1 MNLLKMPINLQK
13 NLALIFLL
21 IVINLNAFA
30 ATPIKVACIGNSVTY
45 GSGLENPQL
54 ESYPAQLQKL
64 LGSAYQV
71 ENFGRNGATLLKKGH
86 NPYYKTAEFKKALAF
101 DADIAIIHL
110 GLNDTDPRNW
120 PNFKDDFEAD
130 YAWLLD
136 TLRKQ
141 NPAIKLYIS
150 RLTPI
155 FSEHPRFK
163 SGTRNWYWQI
173 QQRISEIAKANN
185 AQLIDLHTALY
196 NRPDLFPDNLHPLKE
211 GAQIIARTVYQNLS
225 GNYGGLQLHQLFADH
240 MVLQRK
246 QPIPIYGKADAGEPI
261 EVTFNNKH
269 LSATTDANGQWK
281 VVFPAMQH
289 GGPYELLVKQKDKQ
303 IRLKNILIGDVW
315 LCSGQ
320 SNMAFSL
327 KSSEN
332 GMSAAAIANKYP
344 NLRLLKLKALRETDA
359 TAWDSLSL
367 AKTNQ
372 LAYFSGSW
380 EESNKLSAADFS
392 AIGFHFGKQINQAEN
407 IPIGLIQLAVG
418 GSTLESWLDRSTME
432 HDDRLVA
439 MLSNWR
445 KSDFIMPWG
454 RERADLNLKNAK
466 VAKQRHPYE
475 PTYNYEAGIRN
486 LVESPINGVIWYQ
499 GESNTHHV
507 EAYEHLFPTL
517 VSSWR
522 QKWGYDFPF
531 YFVQLSSIDRPSW
544 PSFRYA
550 QYKLSKQIPKSGMA
564 VSLDLGD
571 SLDVHPKKKEEIG
584 NRLAKLALRDTYHRS
599 VVATG
604 PEAVKAEKK
613 GEQIVITFNG
623 AKRLDTDNKKV
634 LQGFSLVNVKGQII
648 PASGVI
654 RDNKVHLTIPTAEQ
668 FKAVLYA
675 WEPFTRA
682 NLVNEAGLPSST
694 FKLPL
699 QYN

>member
-1 MNLLKMPINLQK
+1 MHINLYR
-13 NLALIFLL
+13 NLALVVLL
-21 IVINLNAFA
+21 TVMNLTSFA
-30 ATPIKVACIGNSVTY
+30 ATPIKVACIGNSVTF
-45 GSGLENPQL
+45 GAGLTNPQL
-54 ESYPAQLQKL
+54 DSYPAQLQQL

-86 NPYYKTAEFKKALAF
+86 NPYHKTEEFQQALAF
-101 DADIAIIHL
+101 NADIAIIHL

-120 PNFKDDFEAD
+120 PDYKDNFEAD

-141 NPAIKLYIS
+141 NPSIKLYVS

-155 FSEHPRFK
+155 FSGHPRFK
-163 SGTRNWYWQI
+163 SGTRDWYWQI
-173 QQRISEIAKANN
+173 QERIPVIAKANN
-185 AQLIDLHTALY
+185 ATLIDLNTALY
-196 NRPDLFPDNLHPLKE
+196 NRPDLFPDNLHPVKE
-211 GAQIIARTVYQNLS
+211 GAEIIARTVYQNLT
-225 GNYGGLQLHQLFADH
+225 GIYGGLQLPQLFTDH

-246 QPIPIYGKADAGEPI
+246 QPIPIYGKANAGEHI

-269 LSATTDANGQWK
+269 LSATTDAYGQWK

-289 GGPYELLVKQKDKQ
+289 GGPYELVVKQKDKQ
-303 IRLKNILIGDVW
+303 ITLKNILIGDVW

-327 KSSEN
+327 KSAEN
-332 GMSAAAIANKYP
+332 GQSAAATADQYP
-344 NLRLLKLKALRETDA
+344 NIRLLKLKPLRETDA

-380 EESNKLSAADFS
+380 VESNQLAAADFS

-432 HDDRLVA
+432 HNDKLVD
-439 MLSNWR
+439 MLNNWR

-454 RERADLNLKNAK
+454 RERADLNLKNATA
-466 VAKQRHPYE
+466 AKQRHPYE
-475 PTYNYEAGIRN
+475 PTYNYEAGIAK
-486 LVESPINGVIWYQ
+486 LIKSPIKGVIWYQ
-499 GESNTHHV
+499 GESNTHNL
-507 EAYEHLFPTL
+507 ESFEHLFPTL

-531 YFVQLSSIDRPSW
+531 YYVQLSSIDRPSW
-544 PSFRYA
+544 PSFRYT
-550 QYKLSKQIPKSGMA
+550 QYKLSKEIPKSGMA

-571 SLDVHPKKKEEIG
+571 SLDVHPRKKEEIG
-584 NRLAKLALRDTYHRS
+584 NRLAKLALRDTYNRS
-599 VVATG
+599 VVANG
-604 PEAVKAEKK
+604 PEAMKAEQK
-613 GEQIVITFNG
+613 GNEIVITFKS
-623 AKRLDTDNKKV
+623 AKKLATADQKV
-634 LQGFSLVNVKGQII
+634 LRGFSLVNVKGQII

-654 RDNKVHLTIPTAEQ
+654 KGKKVHLTLPGTEK
-668 FKAVLYA
+668 FKTVLYA

-682 NLVNEAGLPSST
+682 NLVNEAGLPGST
-694 FKLPL
+694 FKLTL
-699 QYN
+699 GNKD

>member
-1 MNLLKMPINLQK
+1 MHTNLKR
-13 NLALIFLL
+13 NLAFIILL
-21 IVINLNAFA
+21 ILININAFA
-30 ATPIKVACIGNSVTY
+30 TTPIKVACIGNSVTY
-45 GSGLENPQL
+45 GAGLSNPQL
-54 ESYPAQLQKL
+54 EAYPAQLQQL

-86 NPYYKTAEFKKALAF
+86 NPYYKTEEFTKALAF
-101 DADIAIIHL
+101 KADIAIIHL

-120 PNFKDDFEAD
+120 PDYKDDFEAD

-141 NPAIKLYIS
+141 NPAIKLYVS

-155 FSEHPRFK
+155 FSGHPRFK

-173 QQRISEIAKANN
+173 QERIPEIAKANN
-185 AQLIDLHTALY
+185 AELIDLHAALY
-196 NRPDLFPDNLHPLKE
+196 NRPDLFPDNLHPVKE
-211 GAQIIARTVYQNLS
+211 GAEIIARTVYQNLS
-225 GNYGGLQLHQLFADH
+225 GNYGGLQLPQLFTDN

-246 QPIPIYGKADAGEPI
+246 QPIPIYGKANAGELI
-261 EVTFNNKH
+261 AVTFNNKH
-269 LSATTDANGQWK
+269 LSVITDVNGQWK
-281 VVFPAMQH
+281 VEFPAMQH
-289 GGPYELLVKQKDKQ
+289 GGPYELVVKEKGKQ
-303 IRLKNILIGDVW
+303 IILKNILIGDVW

-332 GMSAAAIANKYP
+332 GISAAATADKYP

-359 TAWDSLSL
+359 TSWDSLSL

-380 EESNKLSAADFS
+380 VASNKLSAADFS
-392 AIGFHFGKQINQAEN
+392 AIGFHFGKQINEAEN

-418 GSTLESWLDRSTME
+418 GSTLESWLDRFTME
-432 HDDRLVA
+432 HDDQLVD
-439 MLSNWR
+439 MLTNWR

-466 VAKQRHPYE
+466 LAKQRHPYE
-475 PTYNYEAGIRN
+475 PTYNYEAGIAN
-486 LVESPINGVIWYQ
+486 LIKSPIKGVIWYQ
-499 GESNTHHV
+499 GESNTHNV
-507 EAYEHLFPTL
+507 ESFEHLFPTL

-531 YFVQLSSIDRPSW
+531 YYVQLSSIDRPSW
-544 PSFRYA
+544 PSFRFA

-599 VVATG
+599 VIASG
-604 PEAVKAEKK
+604 PEAVKAEQK
-613 GEQIVITFNG
+613 GGQIMITFKA
-623 AKRLDTDNKKV
+623 AKKLATADKKV
-634 LQGFSLVNVKGQII
+634 LKGFSLVNSKGQII
-648 PASGVI
+648 PVNGVI
-654 RDNKVHLTIPTAEQ
+654 KGNKVHLTLPAAEK
-668 FKAVLYA
+668 FKTVLYA

-682 NLVNEAGLPSST
+682 NLVNEAGLPCST

-699 QYN
+699 